1 MSSKTRTCRWVLVA
15 YFAIAM
21 VCSLLMFLLLGRSAE
36 WINWAWYD
44 PTGGKVLA
52 AAVLALG
59 IGSLL
64 AARDPYRHRVM
75 VQTLIVFNAAGL
87 VGLLYRVLFES
98 EMTPIGASWTFIA
111 LMTGFLV
118 LFYVFYP
125 QREE

>member
-1 MSSKTRTCRWVLVA
+1 MSSRTRACRWALVA
-15 YFAIAM
+15 YFAVAM

-75 VQTLIVFNAAGL
+75 VQTLIVFNAAGP